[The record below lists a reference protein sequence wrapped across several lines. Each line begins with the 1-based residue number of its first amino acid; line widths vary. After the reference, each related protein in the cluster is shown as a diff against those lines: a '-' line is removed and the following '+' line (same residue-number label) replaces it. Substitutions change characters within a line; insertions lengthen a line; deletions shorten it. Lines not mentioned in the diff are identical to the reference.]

1 MLRCFVILGN
11 LMNELKLNAMKTRL
25 VLLGLVAACLTSCA
39 GFTNLTVPS
48 SPVVV
53 DGDFVTDR
61 YVECK
66 LCNTYVLGIGGLRS
80 SNLVGELVKKA
91 NLRKN
96 EALAYVSAVKNV
108 NCFLGVVTVVTHTVS
123 GYIVRL
129 DRAHYTEYQ
138 GVSGL
143 TVRHKESV
151 EVPEPPRN
159 KKALF
164 AAANNKTEKD
174 TLAAQTAREITDA
187 LKAGHALGNT
197 KVGET
202 SGEPQVNLKG
212 RTHNGTLPRPSCSVQ
227 KEGRVVVDIWVDN
240 YGTVQKAVAG
250 SEGTTVADSDMWN
263 AARKAAMKASFN
275 MSADAPAMQKGAI
288 TYIFKLK

>member
-1 MLRCFVILGN
+1 MTDKQYIRERDKQAKHSVATGGVF
-11 LMNELKLNAMKTRL
+11 A
-25 VLLGLVAACLTSCA
+25 VLFNGLIVAGLCIG
-39 GFTNLTVPS
+39 GFTYLDPPPPEKEQILIEFDQVEIEKPKQRRDGTKPRAEVPS
-48 SPVVV
+48 K
-53 DGDFVTDR
+53 
-61 YVECK
+61 EIK
-66 LCNTYVLGIGGLRS
+66 LVQQSEAQHLGT
-80 SNLVGELVKKA
+80 KT
-91 NLRKN
+91 N
-96 EALAYVSAVKNV
+96 EAQEA
-108 NCFLGVVTVVTHTVS
+108 TV
-123 GYIVRL
+123 G
-129 DRAHYTEYQ
+129 DK
-138 GVSGL
+138 GD
-143 TVRHKESV
+143 V
-151 EVPEPPRN
+151 EVPEPPRKEIN

-250 SEGTTVADSDMWN
+250 AEGTTVTDSDMWN